1 MLTIRIASR
10 TEVGARQA
18 NEDDLRHGA
27 GPYGWYAVVA
37 DGAGGHRRGAEA
49 AQRAVTCVESVLHNP
64 TVEFNPQT
72 LTLAVRAAHA
82 MVQRH
87 QDSDHL
93 DERMHCTVVALWI
106 DPYATAALWSHVGD
120 SRLYRIRRG
129 VTDLVTADD
138 SIVQRMVR
146 AGLLTPQQA
155 STHPQKNQLLA
166 ALGIDGDVEPHTV
179 ARPVELQDGDVFLL
193 CTDGWWEPLDPLTLT
208 MTLGESRS
216 PEEWLDRL
224 QQRIVARSNPKQDN
238 YSAVTVWVGDPADV
252 TRVQSDDTVPRVRP
266 PAAPM

>member
-37 DGAGGHRRGAEA
+37 DGAGAHRRGAEA

-64 TVEFNPQT
+64 TVEFTPQT

-106 DPYATAALWSHVGD
+106 DPSATAAL
-120 SRLYRIRRG
+120 
-129 VTDLVTADD
+129 
-138 SIVQRMVR
+138 
-146 AGLLTPQQA
+146 
-155 STHPQKNQLLA
+155 
-166 ALGIDGDVEPHTV
+166 
-179 ARPVELQDGDVFLL
+179 
-193 CTDGWWEPLDPLTLT
+193 
-208 MTLGESRS
+208 
-216 PEEWLDRL
+216 
-224 QQRIVARSNPKQDN
+224 
-238 YSAVTVWVGDPADV
+238 
-252 TRVQSDDTVPRVRP
+252 
-266 PAAPM
+266 